1 MIEKIKLMESST
13 TLIEETQKEKEKKL
27 YEEIENLKTE
37 KNQFQIKLK
46 TDNDQKE
53 IVIKELKKT
62 ISENE
67 NKISLISNE
76 K

>member
-1 MIEKIKLMESST
+1 MEKIKLMESST
-13 TLIEETQKEKEKKL
+13 KLIEETQKEKEKKL
-27 YEEIENLKTE
+27 YDEIENLKTE
-37 KNQFQIKLK
+37 KNQFQVILK

-53 IVIKELKKT
+53 IMIEELKKT

>member
-1 MIEKIKLMESST
+1 MEKIKLMESST

-37 KNQFQIKLK
+37 KNQFQIILK

-53 IVIKELKKT
+53 ILIEELKKT

-67 NKISLISNE
+67 NKIALISNE

>member
-1 MIEKIKLMESST
+1 MEKIKLMESST

-37 KNQFQIKLK
+37 KNQFQIILK

-53 IVIKELKKT
+53 IMIEELKKT